1 MGNDWGEG
9 GNRQSAQRIGAY
21 SNRYLREGRQ
31 IRRLVAESGTCEYL
45 CTPAGSLKLEQI
57 RLRAVAAGL
66 RKYAIVFARLPS
78 ANPYVSDEPNKV
90 TWRLE
95 GWTAF
100 GRFVWFVD
108 QLDKALATEELAQT
122 ILTQLELFCSDYEKE
137 IQW

>member
-1 MGNDWGEG
+1 MTEIENEWKRLQEH
-9 GNRQSAQRIGAY
+9 
-21 SNRYLREGRQ
+21 L
-31 IRRLVAESGTCEYL
+31 RLVAESGTCEYV
-45 CTPAGSLKLEQI
+45 CTPAGILKLEQI

-78 ANPYVSDEPNKV
+78 ANPYVSDEPKKV

-95 GWTAF
+95 GRTAS